1 MISGNSNPMFV
12 EETFKVNF
20 YCSEAEVSEFNMLLN
35 DASNDCGKIREFF
48 ERVFKY

>member
-20 YCSEAEVSEFNMLLN
+20 YCSETEVSEFNELLSN
-35 DASNDCGKIREFF
+35 ASSDCNKIKEFF
-48 ERVFKY
+48 ERVLKY